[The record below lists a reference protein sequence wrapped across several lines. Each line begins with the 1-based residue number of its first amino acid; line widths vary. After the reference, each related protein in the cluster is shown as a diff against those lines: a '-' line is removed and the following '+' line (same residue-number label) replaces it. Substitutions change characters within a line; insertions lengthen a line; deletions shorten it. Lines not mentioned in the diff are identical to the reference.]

1 MEVAWWYTPLVGLAR
16 SREVKVSRTCSEPDR
31 AEPYRVYGNSYL
43 PRKISPRSADLT
55 RFLTT

>member
-1 MEVAWWYTPLVGLAR
+1 MEVAWWSYSSRRTR